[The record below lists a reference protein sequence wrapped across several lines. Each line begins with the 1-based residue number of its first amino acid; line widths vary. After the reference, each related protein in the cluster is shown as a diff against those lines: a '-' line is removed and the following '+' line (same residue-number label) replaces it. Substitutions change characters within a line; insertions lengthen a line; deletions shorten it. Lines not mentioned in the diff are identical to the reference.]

1 MTTYGSSPWVDRFPK
16 SRLPSFPR
24 YRGTSTVDVV
34 IVGGGLTGCASA
46 YAFAAAGV
54 KVMLLE
60 AIASV
65 AERPQ
70 ARAALFVTTLAWT
83 RSSWKRRSAPARHVV
98 PASRGA
104 VPLWTSRRFSGG
116 WP

>member
-1 MTTYGSSPWVDRFPK
+1 MTTYDSSPWVDRFPK

-60 AIASV
+60 ADRIGRGATAGASGLICDDAGV
-65 AERPQ
+65 DAVELEKTLGS
-70 ARAALFVTTLAWT
+70 RAA
-83 RSSWKRRSAPARHVV
+83 RR

-116 WP
+116 SP